1 MKHSRLALPPSPGE
15 DSALLTV
22 FDGERRTIRL
32 YRGRR
37 LVVPATQDLGALL
50 DALGPPTEATEAL
63 AHDWF
68 IWLTS

>member
-1 MKHSRLALPPSPGE
+1 M
-15 DSALLTV
+15 

-37 LVVPATQDLGALL
+37 LVVPATRDLGALL

-63 AHDWF
+63 AHAWF
-68 IWLTS
+68 AWLTS